1 MDVNSGLVR
10 YSFGASAPC
19 QLNYKNKNKGEI
31 TLYPNSKEI
40 EKKRWKGR
48 THDGYCEGGYFSR
61 KLTEGDGGAG

>member
-10 YSFGASAPC
+10 YSFGASAPW

-31 TLYPNSKEI
+31 TLYRNSKEI
-40 EKKRWKGR
+40 EKRRKGR
-48 THDGYCEGGYFSR
+48 THDDYCEGGYFSW